1 MSAAPFFKLT
11 ARSAASSIEP
21 RKRTGEAMNF
31 AMAAAP
37 AAFRLRPASTCLRA
51 AGAGPGKS
59 LCTRPRGHLGP
70 CRHMP
75 AHMIELAS

>member
-1 MSAAPFFKLT
+1 MSAAPFFKLN

-37 AAFRLRPASTCLRA
+37 AAFDCVLPPPACAQPALVRA
-51 AGAGPGKS
+51 KAFAPGRAVIS
-59 LCTRPRGHLGP
+59 GRADI
-70 CRHMP
+70 CRR
-75 AHMIELAS
+75 I

>member
-1 MSAAPFFKLT
+1 MLAAPFFKLN

-51 AGAGPGKS
+51 ASAGPAKACAPGRAVIS
-59 LCTRPRGHLGP
+59 GRADI
-70 CRHMP
+70 CRR
-75 AHMIELAS
+75 I